1 MSRTTRMAGAA
12 ATPVDRVHI
21 TNRSTDEGLVRQEEP
36 MRLTIPVAAG
46 VLVAVFAAC
55 AKPVPRDQAK
65 DSRRILLPSTLPSAD
80 AVASDLETGRP
91 PQLIQ
96 TVLRRAHSSASR
108 PGRSAMAAI
117 ASPPVP
123 QTDRKSVV

>member
-65 DSRRILLPSTLPSAD
+65 DSRPILLPNTLPSAD
-80 AVASDLETGRP
+80 AGSSELATGRP
-91 PQLIQ
+91 PRLIQ
-96 TVLRRAHSSASR
+96 QMRNRV
-108 PGRSAMAAI
+108 
-117 ASPPVP
+117 
-123 QTDRKSVV
+123 